1 MAKKKTVLSIEERLQ
16 QALVPKEEQPYE
28 VPENWVW
35 TRLGYVSEIVTGGT
49 PSKKHSEY
57 YGDDVPFYK
66 PADLDSGR
74 CVYNASEYLSIEGKK
89 VSRLIPQY
97 STAVCCIGSIG
108 KCGFLLQE
116 GTTNQQINSIISKL
130 EPLLMY
136 YYACSD
142 IFQKELSSKASA
154 TTIAI
159 VNKTKMEQCLFTLP
173 PIPEQQRIV
182 ARIEELFA
190 KLDEAKENLQEVID
204 GFETR
209 KAAILHKAFTGEL
222 TKKWREEHVVG
233 MDSWEDS
240 LLKDVCDVN
249 PKKVDTKNLSD
260 QLSVSFIPMAA
271 VSDVNGCITE
281 PLVKPL
287 GEVKKGFTNF
297 CEGDIILAKITPCME
312 NGKSAVVGKLVN
324 DIGFGSTEF
333 YVLRTSVKLY
343 NNYLYHIVRSSSFRD
358 LAKGEMTGAVG
369 QQRVP
374 KSFIENFTIK
384 LPRLDE
390 QQEIVRIVDSLLE
403 KEQKAKEAA
412 KSVLEQIDLMK
423 KSILARAFRGELGTN
438 DPAEP
443 SSMELLKQVLAEAQ

>member
-57 YGDDVPFYK
+57 YGDDLPFYK

-74 CVYNASEYLSIEGKK
+74 YVYNASEYLSIEGKK

-130 EPLLMY
+130 EPLLIY

-159 VNKTKMEQCLFTLP
+159 VNKRKMEQCLFPLP
-173 PIPEQQRIV
+173 PLSEQHRIV

-190 KLDEAKENLQEVID
+190 KLDEAKENLQEEID

-209 KAAILHKAFTGEL
+209 KAAILHKAFTGEF
-222 TKKWREEHVVG
+222 TKKWRKEHGVG
-233 MDSWEDS
+233 IDSWKVLELNKVSKVGSGGTPSRKNPDYFNGHIPWIKTGEINWNMIYDS
-240 LLKDVCDVN
+240 EESISNDAIDNSSAKVYPKGTVVVAMYGQGLTRGRAAILGIDATTNQAVCALQPNKYVN
-249 PKKVDTKNLSD
+249 NFYLFYYFMEHYWDYRQRAFGGNQPNYSATMIANWIINLPS
-260 QLSVSFIPMAA
+260 
-271 VSDVNGCITE
+271 
-281 PLVKPL
+281 
-287 GEVKKGFTNF
+287 
-297 CEGDIILAKITPCME
+297 LA
-312 NGKSAVVGKLVN
+312 
-324 DIGFGSTEF
+324 
-333 YVLRTSVKLY
+333 
-343 NNYLYHIVRSSSFRD
+343 
-358 LAKGEMTGAVG
+358 
-369 QQRVP
+369 
-374 KSFIENFTIK
+374 
-384 LPRLDE
+384 E
-390 QQEIVRIVDSLLE
+390 QQEIVRIVDSLLD

-412 KSVLEQIDLMK
+412 ESVLEQIDLMK

-443 SSMELLKQVLAEAQ
+443 SSMELLKQVLADKE

>member
-57 YGDDVPFYK
+57 YGDDLPFYK

-74 CVYNASEYLSIEGKK
+74 YVYNASEYLSIEGKK

-130 EPLLMY
+130 EPLLIY

-159 VNKTKMEQCLFTLP
+159 VNKRKMEQCLFPLP
-173 PIPEQQRIV
+173 PLSEQHRIV

-190 KLDEAKENLQEVID
+190 K
-204 GFETR
+204 
-209 KAAILHKAFTGEL
+209 
-222 TKKWREEHVVG
+222 
-233 MDSWEDS
+233 
-240 LLKDVCDVN
+240 
-249 PKKVDTKNLSD
+249 
-260 QLSVSFIPMAA
+260 
-271 VSDVNGCITE
+271 
-281 PLVKPL
+281 
-287 GEVKKGFTNF
+287 
-297 CEGDIILAKITPCME
+297 
-312 NGKSAVVGKLVN
+312 
-324 DIGFGSTEF
+324 
-333 YVLRTSVKLY
+333 
-343 NNYLYHIVRSSSFRD
+343 
-358 LAKGEMTGAVG
+358 
-369 QQRVP
+369 
-374 KSFIENFTIK
+374 
-384 LPRLDE
+384 
-390 QQEIVRIVDSLLE
+390 
-403 KEQKAKEAA
+403 
-412 KSVLEQIDLMK
+412 
-423 KSILARAFRGELGTN
+423 AR
-438 DPAEP
+438 
-443 SSMELLKQVLAEAQ
+443 